1 MSKEEIV
8 YKILNELEINYT
20 RFEHKPVY
28 TVEEVNELDLNI
40 PGMGLK
46 NLFLRNKKGNQ
57 HYLVIIEENKRVDL
71 KELSTKIGA
80 NALSFASPQRL
91 EKYLDLTPGAVTPF
105 GLINDQ
111 DKNVKVILDKS
122 IKSANKVGFHPNVN
136 TATIVI
142 NYIDFQKYLDWTG
155 NELLY
160 IEI

>member
-122 IKSANKVGFHPNVN
+122 IKLANKVGFHPNVN

>member
-122 IKSANKVGFHPNVN
+122 IKLANKVGFHPNVN

-142 NYIDFQKYLDWTG
+142 NYIDFQKYLDWTE